1 MEILNNKILYVE
13 SLVKGSM
20 LLVEASYERLVLL
33 SQLSNSFFM
42 KSTIYPALKLN
53 FKLKNAYF

>member
-1 MEILNNKILYVE
+1 MEELNKKILFVE

-33 SQLSNSFFM
+33 SQLTNSFFM
-42 KSTIYPALKLN
+42 KATIFPALKLN
-53 FKLKNAYF
+53 SS